1 MAEVDGRGLSFERA
15 EGGGEGEGEGPASCS
30 ACGTPIRQVY
40 FQVNGA
46 VVCAACQGRKV
57 AEREGGS
64 PVGRFVRAAAFGV
77 LAAVAGALLWYGI
90 GKITGYEFGLIAIV
104 VGLMVGGAVRVGSRR
119 RGGWPYQ
126 ALAIFL
132 TYASIVSTYIPMI
145 LEEAM
150 AMESDVE
157 QMAAVEGAA
166 EGPVTAEPSGV
177 PPAPVAAEGVVGD
190 SQPVEG
196 GAGGGVV
203 GLGIGLVLLF
213 AFAFAAPFL
222 GGFENFMGWIILA
235 IGLYEA
241 WKLNRREELVVEGP
255 FRVAGARP
263 EYVPEPPPPPIQP

>member
-1 MAEVDGRGLSFERA
+1 MAEAGAQGLSFDRA

-30 ACGTPIRQVY
+30 ACGTPIRQAY
-40 FQVNGA
+40 YQVNGA

-64 PVGRFVRAAAFGV
+64 PVARFVRAAAFGA

-104 VGLMVGGAVRVGSRR
+104 VGLMVGGAVRLGSRR
-119 RGGWPYQ
+119 RGGWLYQ

-145 LEEAM
+145 LEG

-157 QMAAVEGAA
+157 QIAAIEAAA
-166 EGPVTAEPSGV
+166 EVPVTAEPSGV
-177 PPAPVAAEGVVGD
+177 PPAAVAAEGAAGD

-203 GLGIGLVLLF
+203 GLGIGLLLLF

-255 FRVAGARP
+255 YRVAGARP